1 MLCRSQEQSTGC
13 STEVFLRHWHD
24 YIENSWFAWLRIT
37 SIRRV
42 NLISSNI
49 HMLSTTDR
57 EASYCLVKGKVAW
70 AAHDCELSIE
80 SFKASDDD
88 LNLICEIQNG
98 ADQCRLCSKC
108 TMDSCAVSTNFFQPE
123 LTSPPNNEKCF
134 SNTRSVQLVILRL
147 RFLVILS
154 VITKFLFPLILSIES
169 HLSTTNPYSV
179 HSRNVKSHSALIQ
192 WSLFKHHI

>member
-1 MLCRSQEQSTGC
+1 MLDWSLSAA
-13 STEVFLRHWHD
+13 LAWL
-24 YIENSWFAWLRIT
+24 YENSWYAWLRIT

-108 TMDSCAVSTNFFQPE
+108 TMDSCAVSIKFFQPE

-134 SNTRSVQLVILRL
+134 SNTQSVQLVRFSDWDFWLSYLSLLNFFFHWYYPSSLTFQQQIPTQCILETL
-147 RFLVILS
+147 KAIACWYND
-154 VITKFLFPLILSIES
+154 LFSNTI
-169 HLSTTNPYSV
+169 Y
-179 HSRNVKSHSALIQ
+179 
-192 WSLFKHHI
+192 